1 MVIEMFRYQRLKDC
15 REDNDLTQ
23 MEIGKILG
31 IDQRVYSTYETGRR
45 QIPVNYLIELAILYK
60 TSLDYL
66 VGVTNNPTPYEWNR
80 GK

>member
-66 VGVTNNPTPYEWNR
+66 VGVTNNPTPYERNR